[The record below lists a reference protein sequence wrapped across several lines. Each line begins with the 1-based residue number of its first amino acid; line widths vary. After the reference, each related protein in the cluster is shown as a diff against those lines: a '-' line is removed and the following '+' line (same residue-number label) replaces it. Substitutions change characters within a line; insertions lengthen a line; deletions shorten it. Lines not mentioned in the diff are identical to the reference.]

1 MSRQAAGPHA
11 DAVSC
16 VADATRAG
24 VLLQHPLRL
33 AVLHQAA
40 EPASATEIA
49 GRLGEARQKVNYHVR
64 ALADAGFLRR
74 AERRRRGNLI
84 EQRWVATARS
94 YVLTP
99 EVIAPLGADP
109 RQVADELS
117 ADHLL
122 ALTARAQSDLAAVRR
137 AAADEGRRLSTLSLA
152 VDLCFESAEQRAAF
166 AVALRDALT
175 EVVARHSSPERGAGG
190 EAGAGRPYRLLLG
203 VHPRPPE
210 TPENDHQE
218 TPDGRP

>member
-1 MSRQAAGPHA
+1 MERATATATAAVA
-11 DAVSC
+11 C
-16 VADATRAG
+16 VADAASAG
-24 VLLQHPLRL
+24 VLLQHPMRREI
-33 AVLHQAA
+33 VRQAA

-64 ALADAGFLRR
+64 ALADAGFLVR
-74 AERRRRGNLI
+74 AEQRRRGNLI

-99 EVIAPLGADP
+99 EVVGPLGADP
-109 RQVADELS
+109 RRVADELS

-137 AAADEGRRLSTLSLA
+137 AAEEQGKRFSTLSLA
-152 VDLCFESAEQRAAF
+152 ADLRFDSAEQRAAF
-166 AVALRDALT
+166 AVALRDALA
-175 EVVARHSSPERGAGG
+175 EVVARHSAPETNADGTP
-190 EAGAGRPYRLLLG
+190 GAGRPYRLLLG

-210 TPENDHQE
+210 NPIENNEEDS
-218 TPDGRP
+218 PDG